1 MTLEERTVKVLK
13 EKGMVMASTEG
24 NARIYLQDLPYT
36 IASKTGTAQVAGDLY
51 NATIM
56 AYGPVENPELAI
68 ALIAEKGGNGYN
80 LAMGVRDVFKAYYEI
95 KDARANSDV
104 E

>member
-1 MTLEERTVKVLK
+1 
-13 EKGMVMASTEG
+13 
-24 NARIYLQDLPYT
+24 
-36 IASKTGTAQVAGDLY
+36 
-51 NATIM
+51 M

-95 KDARANSDV
+95 KDARANTNV